1 MGNSVTAVCRNPGK
15 YCSAGSSE
23 VHPNGDGLRSGSSE
37 LRVAST
43 DDERSSLQSHSTAD
57 TLPPSGS
64 TLRKWSKS
72 GGKKRRRGRGFVDE
86 EEEEDLLVVPRSP
99 GDEEQEDKEVEEER
113 CDEKR
118 HQSDKKGLLFAHDED
133 DWPALPEFLRDS
145 SSCSEVLVELLI
157 LEFIE
162 AFGGTEVCCYKY
174 LRVHQTADLAISRM
188 VDTVLFRAAIFAE
201 KVLHIDGGVGGWS
214 RTARYRTDGAALRDA
229 DADRLAAAH
238 FFPHCIYYEDAPPP
252 PRTTKTSKSRARPP
266 MLPPT
271 CSKAKTRPR
280 VARILRARDGSP
292 IAYAKVKNFLNNLN
306 PVMSNTTLNPQAT
319 LQRAYCVDTLRREA
333 VTRHCRAAGMVVIWD
348 AENCTIGDAVWQFG
362 NLARYGKIV
371 AGNGPRHFPD
381 GVWKVYI
388 INAPSWIDQALQ
400 IVDKFKLA
408 SEVNKEAMVVCVGD
422 GRKELEEF
430 CCDDQGWRNES
441 GFSTTAA
448 GAVAGSGVQLVAV
461 R

>member
-1 MGNSVTAVCRNPGK
+1 LNVL
-15 YCSAGSSE
+15 
-23 VHPNGDGLRSGSSE
+23 DG
-37 LRVAST
+37 
-43 DDERSSLQSHSTAD
+43 
-57 TLPPSGS
+57 GS
-64 TLRKWSKS
+64 TTSHRKQHARKMVQWYQERLSLS
-72 GGKKRRRGRGFVDE
+72 RNAIHC
-86 EEEEDLLVVPRSP
+86 
-99 GDEEQEDKEVEEER
+99 EQNK
-113 CDEKR
+113 
-118 HQSDKKGLLFAHDED
+118 
-133 DWPALPEFLRDS
+133 
-145 SSCSEVLVELLI
+145 
-157 LEFIE
+157 
-162 AFGGTEVCCYKY
+162 
-174 LRVHQTADLAISRM
+174 
-188 VDTVLFRAAIFAE
+188 
-201 KVLHIDGGVGGWS
+201 
-214 RTARYRTDGAALRDA
+214 ARYRTDGAALRDA

-448 GAVAGSGVQLVAV
+448 GAVAGSGYNVDERNSSSRSSSERYYASTSSRSEEAEGRRSLASCKTYDEF
-461 R
+461 RKKLDKIWETHHDPAYTWEMPLIEGTTSDSEEGLDHGNGSSDESSECNSSPSDSERTFFTCDEGE

>member
-118 HQSDKKGLLFAHDED
+118 HQSDKKGLLFARTCPQIRERLLRRYHEQRFEQPLRAAVHRVRSESQSRIPTELHRRVREQIASCFAAAGSTTTTSRSSSSSTRSSARVSSADDED

-174 LRVHQTADLAISRM
+174 LRVHQTADLA
-188 VDTVLFRAAIFAE
+188 
-201 KVLHIDGGVGGWS
+201 
-214 RTARYRTDGAALRDA
+214 
-229 DADRLAAAH
+229 
-238 FFPHCIYYEDAPPP
+238 
-252 PRTTKTSKSRARPP
+252 
-266 MLPPT
+266 
-271 CSKAKTRPR
+271 
-280 VARILRARDGSP
+280 
-292 IAYAKVKNFLNNLN
+292 
-306 PVMSNTTLNPQAT
+306 
-319 LQRAYCVDTLRREA
+319 
-333 VTRHCRAAGMVVIWD
+333 
-348 AENCTIGDAVWQFG
+348 
-362 NLARYGKIV
+362 
-371 AGNGPRHFPD
+371 
-381 GVWKVYI
+381 
-388 INAPSWIDQALQ
+388 
-400 IVDKFKLA
+400 
-408 SEVNKEAMVVCVGD
+408 
-422 GRKELEEF
+422 
-430 CCDDQGWRNES
+430 
-441 GFSTTAA
+441 
-448 GAVAGSGVQLVAV
+448 
-461 R
+461 